1 MNLGTFNSRTPPTTA
16 PSFFCFEDDFLS
28 NLRKVDDD
36 GISVVGDHDVEL
48 VEVAVNDALVGEL
61 QQKVDESVV
70 QRTRIVDLKKLCK

>member
-1 MNLGTFNSRTPPTTA
+1 MI
-16 PSFFCFEDDFLS
+16 FLS

-48 VEVAVNDALVGEL
+48 VEVAVNDAVVGEL

-70 QRTRIVDLKKLCK
+70 QRTWIVDLKKLCK

>member
-1 MNLGTFNSRTPPTTA
+1 MI
-16 PSFFCFEDDFLS
+16 FLS

-36 GISVVGDHDVEL
+36 GISVVGEHDVEL
-48 VEVAVNDALVGEL
+48 VEVAVNDAVVGEL